1 MLDPNSPLARYLQ
14 WRRRLWPME
23 RWAADAAAAL
33 AVVAMLVWV
42 TKP

>member
-1 MLDPNSPLARYLQ
+1 MHELAAALREYLR
-14 WRRRLWPME
+14 WRRELWPLE

-33 AVVAMLVWV
+33 TVLAMILWV